1 MSVWVRVIFGKL
13 QMSIFNGL
21 EEIVKTDYPLA
32 KRTWYGL
39 GGAADYFIRPKTV
52 KQLKEV
58 VRRCRKNNIPIYVMG
73 FGSNLLIS
81 DNGLRGAVIKLEA
94 DEFAQI
100 EFDGTE
106 VTAWAG
112 AELSK
117 LVLTCVEKGLSGIEA
132 LTGIPGSIGGAVKM
146 NAGGNFGDFGS
157 AVETVTLMDGEG
169 NIFKK
174 SKPELV
180 FDYRR
185 TNIEA
190 KFILNAKLQLTE
202 SDSEQ
207 IMRTVKEI
215 WIYKKN
221 NQPLNTKNS
230 GCIFKNP
237 QSGSAGALIDRA
249 GMKGLRIGGAV
260 VSEKHANFI
269 IAEKGCT
276 SSDVMKL
283 IDTIKQKIKEQFDTE
298 LELEVEI
305 WN

>member
-1 MSVWVRVIFGKL
+1 MN
-13 QMSIFNGL
+13 IFNGL
-21 EEIVKTDYPLA
+21 EEIVETDYPLA

-39 GGAADYFIRPKTV
+39 GGAADYFIAPKTV

-58 VRRCRKNNIPIYVMG
+58 VRRCANNNIRIYVMG

-81 DNGLRGAVIKLEA
+81 DEGLRGAVIKLEA
-94 DEFAQI
+94 EQFSQI
-100 EFDGTE
+100 EFDGEE

-132 LTGIPGSIGGAVKM
+132 LTGIPGSVGGAVKM

-157 AVETVTLMDGEG
+157 SVETVTLMDSDG
-169 NIFKK
+169 NVFEK

-185 TNIEA
+185 TNITA
-190 KFILNAKLQLTE
+190 KFILSARLKLNE

-230 GCIFKNP
+230 GCIFRNP
-237 QSGSAGALIDRA
+237 QGGSAGALIDRA
-249 GMKGLRIGGAV
+249 GLKGLRIGGAV

-269 IAEKGCT
+269 IAEKECT
-276 SSDVMKL
+276 SSDVMRL
-283 IDTIKQKIKEQFDTE
+283 IETIKEKVKEQFDVD

-305 WN
+305 WD

>member
-1 MSVWVRVIFGKL
+1 MN
-13 QMSIFNGL
+13 IFNGL
-21 EEIVKTDYPLA
+21 EEIVETDYPLA

-39 GGAADYFIRPKTV
+39 GGAADYFIRPKTIE
-52 KQLKEV
+52 QLKEV
-58 VRRCRKNNIPIYVMG
+58 IRLCSENNIRIYVMG

-81 DNGLRGAVIKLEA
+81 DKGLRGAVIKLGAEQ
-94 DEFAQI
+94 FAQI
-100 EFDGTE
+100 EFDGVE

-117 LVLTCVEKGLSGIEA
+117 LVLTCVKKGLSGVEA
-132 LTGIPGSIGGAVKM
+132 LTGIPGSVGGAVKM
-146 NAGGNFGDFGS
+146 NAGGNFGDFG
-157 AVETVTLMDGEG
+157 AAIETVILMDSKG

-185 TNIEA
+185 TNITA
-190 KFILNAKLQLTE
+190 NFILNAQLKLNE

-221 NQPLNTKNS
+221 NQPLNTRNS

-237 QSGSAGALIDRA
+237 RGGSAGALIDRA
-249 GMKGLRIGGAV
+249 GLKGLRVGGAV

-269 IAEKGCT
+269 IAEKDCK
-276 SSDVMKL
+276 SRDVKRLIEDIKL
-283 IDTIKQKIKEQFDTE
+283 RVKEQFDVE
-298 LELEVEI
+298 LELEIEI
-305 WN
+305 WD

>member
-1 MSVWVRVIFGKL
+1 MNLFS
-13 QMSIFNGL
+13 GL
-21 EEIVKTDYPLA
+21 EEIVEIDYPLA

-39 GGAADYFIRPKTV
+39 GGPADFFIRPKTV
-52 KQLKEV
+52 EQLKEV
-58 VRRCRKNNIPIYVMG
+58 VRRCGENNIRIYVMG

-81 DNGLRGAVIKLEA
+81 DDGLRAAVIKLEA
-94 DEFAQI
+94 EQLAQI
-100 EFDGTE
+100 EFDGEE

-132 LTGIPGSIGGAVKM
+132 LTGIPGSVGGAVKM
-146 NAGGNFGDFGS
+146 NAGGNFGDFGA
-157 AVETVTLMDGEG
+157 AVESVTLMDGQG
-169 NIFKK
+169 NVFEK

-185 TNIEA
+185 TNITA
-190 KFILNAKLQLTE
+190 KFILNARLKLNTA
-202 SDSEQ
+202 DSEQ

-221 NQPLNTKNS
+221 NQPLNTRNS

-237 QSGSAGALIDRA
+237 RGVSAGALIDRA
-249 GMKGLRIGGAV
+249 GLKGLQIGGAV

-276 SSDVMKL
+276 SRDVKRL
-283 IDTIKQKIKEQFDTE
+283 IEAIKQRVKEQFDIE
-298 LELEVEI
+298 LELEIEV
-305 WN
+305 WD